1 MTISHIL
8 GIDCRTFH
16 ISLYKILYL

>member
-8 GIDCRTFH
+8 GIDCCTFH

>member
-16 ISLYKILYL
+16 ISLYKILYS